1 MANNYQDIVGQI
13 YLEKMTPV
21 IAALFKTYNLNP
33 HSNYPGNGA
42 YGIWCGELVGNDY
55 PTWDSFA
62 ESLRE
67 LCQQLNI
74 VVDDGNIEEE
84 NEFYAYLLKLL
95 FTFFGAIDK
104 EDAKAYIEIAR
115 TCDSYDFVE
124 LRYLF
129 NIAQL
134 MNDGHGLKRY
144 EVDSAFYC
152 SKPRHQEFGGYGE
165 YHSHHVHSF
174 EGSIQACLFG
184 AALEEDLLAKRYDAA
199 AARIVD
205 KTARSLNC
213 ITNPEDRQKVQ
224 SLVVKEMNT
233 LHTPIPQGQPASNE
247 PTINP
252 YDIDAIID
260 APVVQMTHSEQRSEI
275 AGAIYNIAREW
286 ADKPAHFDPYERV
299 HGALCSFIS
308 LLEDGNG
315 ETVPPMQ
322 LYPIPASHKS
332 YDTSVFREGP
342 EWQVGQW
349 RFNQPIP
356 MYETNNP
363 QHSLLNEFIT
373 TAETLERRRIEAAK
387 KMFGT

>member
-33 HSNYPGNGA
+33 HSTYPGNGV
-42 YGIWCGELVGNDY
+42 YGIWCGELVSNGHDY
-55 PTWDSFA
+55 PTWENFA

-74 VVDDGNIEEE
+74 VVDDENIEEE

-104 EDAKAYIEIAR
+104 EDAKAYIEVAK
-115 TCDSYDFVE
+115 TCDPYDFVE

-134 MNDGHGLKRY
+134 MSDGHGLKRY

-174 EGSIQACLFG
+174 ESSIQACLFG

-205 KTARSLNC
+205 ETVRSLNC
-213 ITNPEDRQKVQ
+213 ITNVEDRQQVQ

-247 PTINP
+247 AQMSL
-252 YDIDAIID
+252 YEM
-260 APVVQMTHSEQRSEI
+260 PVFILSPQEQREAI
-275 AGAIYNIAREW
+275 AESAYKISVNW
-286 ADKPAHFDPYERV
+286 AERTDIDPYEKCFGVAGDMLRMFQNGY
-299 HGALCSFIS
+299 GA
-308 LLEDGNG
+308 
-315 ETVPPMQ
+315 TVPPMQ
-322 LYPIPASHKS
+322 ITPVNWGGPFT
-332 YDTSVFREGP
+332 YDVQRENLSGK
-342 EWQVGQW
+342 
-349 RFNQPIP
+349 
-356 MYETNNP
+356 
-363 QHSLLNEFIT
+363 NEFEPAQWVYDKPIALSSVT
-373 TAETLERRRIEAAK
+373 DSVSEQFDEIVESYHRRSVNAAK